1 MPASKLTDEERA
13 YFHAPRNEAFRKNPN
28 AKYRYIYR
36 KAYDRKYEN
45 NNPNAPIVNYG
56 PFSSKMNQM
65 NQMNQMKTNSTK
77 TRKNRKNKS
86 RKNRKNRKNRKGNTR
101 RS

>member
-1 MPASKLTDEERA
+1 MPASNLNDEERA

-65 NQMNQMKTNSTK
+65 NQMKTNSAK

-86 RKNRKNRKNRKGNTR
+86 RKNRKNRKGNTR

>member
-1 MPASKLTDEERA
+1 MPASNLTDEERT
-13 YFHAPRNEAFRKNPN
+13 YFHTPRNEAFRKNPN

-45 NNPNAPIVNYG
+45 DNPNAPIVNYG

-65 NQMNQMKTNSTK
+65 NQMKTNSAK

-86 RKNRKNRKNRKGNTR
+86 RKNRKNRKGNTR

>member
-1 MPASKLTDEERA
+1 MPASNLTDEERT
-13 YFHAPRNEAFRKNPN
+13 YFHTARNEAFRKNPN

-36 KAYDRKYEN
+36 KVSGNRYEN
-45 NNPNAPIVNYG
+45 DNPNAPIVNYG

-65 NQMNQMKTNSTK
+65 NQMNQMKTNSAK
-77 TRKNRKNKS
+77 TRKNRTNKS
-86 RKNRKNRKNRKGNTR
+86 RKNRKNRKGNTR

>member
-1 MPASKLTDEERA
+1 MPASNLTDEERA

-56 PFSSKMNQM
+56 PFSSRMNEM
-65 NQMNQMKTNSTK
+65 NAKTNSAK
-77 TRKNRKNKS
+77 T

>member
-1 MPASKLTDEERA
+1 MPASNLTDEERA

-36 KAYDRKYEN
+36 KAYDSKYEN

-56 PFSSKMNQM
+56 PFSSRMNEM
-65 NQMNQMKTNSTK
+65 NAKTNSAK

-86 RKNRKNRKNRKGNTR
+86 RKNRKNRKGNTR

>member
-1 MPASKLTDEERA
+1 MQAGNLTNDERA

-65 NQMNQMKTNSTK
+65 NQMNQMKTNSAK

>member
-1 MPASKLTDEERA
+1 MPASNLTDEERA

-36 KAYDRKYEN
+36 KVYDKRYEN
-45 NNPNAPIVNYG
+45 AYPNAPSVNYG
-56 PFSSKMNQM
+56 PLSSRMNEM
-65 NQMNQMKTNSTK
+65 NKMKTNSAK
-77 TRKNRKNKS
+77 T

>member
-1 MPASKLTDEERA
+1 MPLSNLTDEERT
-13 YFHAPRNEAFRKNPN
+13 YFHTARNEAFRKNPN

-36 KAYDRKYEN
+36 KVYDKRYEN
-45 NNPNAPIVNYG
+45 AYPNAPSVNYG
-56 PFSSKMNQM
+56 PLSSRMNEM
-65 NQMNQMKTNSTK
+65 NKMKTNSAK

-86 RKNRKNRKNRKGNTR
+86 RKNRKNRKGNTR